1 MSHASSRAARTFTRL
16 ALALGCA
23 AALPSAF
30 AATDCT
36 QPGGA
41 GATPNRTVI
50 GLTANQALV
59 GFKTCRPDRQQA
71 LGTVS
76 GLGGADSALV
86 GIDFRVQ
93 DGLLYGLGN
102 GGGVYTIDPNTAV
115 ATKASQ
121 LSVALEGTRF
131 AIDFNPAANA
141 LRIISDSGQNLRH
154 PFANPEPRTTFVD
167 PVLNYTP
174 GTAATGIVGIGYTN
188 NDLDANT
195 ATTLVDI
202 DATLNQ
208 VVLQAPANNGSLVPA
223 GKLGVDPDAPVGFDI
238 HSRKVDGVVTANVGF
253 ASMNVGGQAG
263 FYRLDLLTG
272 HATLLGTLPQALV
285 DVAVTLDP

>member
-1 MSHASSRAARTFTRL
+1 MNPFTRL
-16 ALALGCA
+16 AAALALA
-23 AALPSAF
+23 AALPAF
-30 AATDCT
+30 AATDCA

-41 GATPNRTVI
+41 GATPNRAVV
-50 GLTANQALV
+50 GLGADNALV
-59 GFKTCRPDRQQA
+59 GFMTCRPDRQRA
-71 LGTVS
+71 LGTIS
-76 GLGGADSALV
+76 GLGGADTAIV

-102 GGGVYTIDPNTAV
+102 GGGIYTIDPNTAI

-141 LRIISDSGQNLRH
+141 LRIVSDAGQNLRH

-174 GTAATGIVGIGYTN
+174 GSAAAGIVGIGYTN

-202 DATLNQ
+202 DASLNQ

-238 HSRKVDGVVTANVGF
+238 HSRRVGGVVTANVGF
-253 ASMNVGGQAG
+253 ASMNVAGQPG
-263 FYRLDLLTG
+263 FYRVDLLTG
-272 HATLLGTLPQALV
+272 HATLLGTLAQPVL
-285 DVAVTLDP
+285 DIAVTLDP